1 MSQVANKDLFENMP
15 IPKAIAALAVPT
27 VISQLIAL
35 VYNMVDAFFIGRTGN
50 SYMIA
55 GSALAYTIFL
65 MTIAFSNM
73 FGLGGGSLVAR
84 LSGIH
89 EYDEARKVS
98 SFSFFGAIVSALLYS
113 LLIGL
118 FMEPILILFGA
129 SPMTLGFAKEYTF
142 IVVVLGNV
150 PVILSTTIAHLLR
163 NVGFSKQSS
172 IGLSMGGILNIILDP
187 IFMFVI
193 LPDGMEVV
201 GASVATLLANII
213 ACIYL
218 MHIYRKAS
226 SSSPLS
232 MNLSDAKTI
241 RKRDVKEL
249 FAVGIPAAILTTLF
263 DAANI
268 VLNAITATYGD
279 FMVAALGIA
288 MKAERVAYSFNLGIC
303 QGMMPLLAYNYGSGN
318 LKRMSDTIR
327 IGRLIGLSAC
337 VASSLIILACASP
350 IARFFMS
357 TSAGNAEEAMITIGA
372 AIIITRIRT
381 AGLPSMFLNY
391 HTSVCLQAMG
401 NGRGTLI
408 HAFVRELVFYIPF
421 MFILNSLMGSTGLAL
436 SLFAGETCGAIYG
449 LLALRNFLRKNKLK
463 LPSGGEINVRYKK

>member
-1 MSQVANKDLFENMP
+1 MSDISNKDLFETMP
-15 IPKAIAALAVPT
+15 VPKAIAKLAVPT

-35 VYNMVDAFFIGRTGN
+35 VYNLVDAFFIGRTGN

-55 GSALAYTIFL
+55 GSALAYTIFM

-73 FGLGGGSLVAR
+73 FGLGGGSLIAR

-98 SFSFFGAIVSALLYS
+98 SFSFYGAIISAVLYS

-129 SPMTLGFAKEYTF
+129 SPLTLGFAKQYTF
-142 IVVVLGNV
+142 IVVVLGNI

-163 NVGFSKQSS
+163 NVGYSKESS
-172 IGLSMGGILNIILDP
+172 IGLSIGGILNIIFDP

-201 GASVATLLANII
+201 GASIATLLANII

-218 MHIYRKAS
+218 IFIMKKAES
-226 SSSPLS
+226 TSPLS
-232 MNLSDAKTI
+232 MKPGDMTKI
-241 RKRDVKEL
+241 RKRDMKEL
-249 FAVGIPAAILTTLF
+249 FYVGIPAAILTTLF

-288 MKAERVAYSFNLGIC
+288 MRAERVAYSFNLGIC

-318 LKRMSDTIR
+318 LRRMNDTIR
-327 IGRLIGLSAC
+327 IGRLIGLSCC
-337 VASSLIILACASP
+337 VASAVLIFVCASP

-357 TSAGNAEEAMITIGA
+357 TSAGNAEEALITIGA

-381 AGLPSMFLNY
+381 VGLPSMFLNY

-401 NGRGTLI
+401 NGKGTLI

-421 MFILNSLMGSTGLAL
+421 MFILNALMGSNGLAL

-449 LLALRNFLRKNKLK
+449 FIVLGSFLRKNDLK
-463 LPSGGEINVRYKK
+463 LPSGGDINV